1 MDAGARPNATHQGA
15 RQARVSASIPA
26 LARPRT
32 LATALQRLAH
42 MPGEQT
48 HQAGNSYLGLVRQAT
63 HSHQERAA
71 LCRALLLRGHPV
83 EGLGLTKALRR
94 VRTTTKTIATSAC
107 GVSA

>member
-1 MDAGARPNATHQGA
+1 MDFVGHVIKPWRRTT
-15 RQARVSASIPA
+15 
-26 LARPRT
+26 RPRT
-32 LATALQRLAH
+32 LATALQRIEH
-42 MPGEQT
+42 MAQADT
-48 HQAGNSYLGLVRQAT
+48 YAAGNSYLGLVRQAT

-94 VRTTTKTIATSAC
+94 VRNATTTKTIAASAC